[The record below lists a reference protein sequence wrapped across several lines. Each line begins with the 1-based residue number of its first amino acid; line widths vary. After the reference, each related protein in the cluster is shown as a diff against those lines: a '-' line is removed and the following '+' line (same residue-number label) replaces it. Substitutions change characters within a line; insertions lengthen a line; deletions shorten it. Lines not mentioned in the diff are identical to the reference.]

1 LEDSLLYRVLEKV
14 PTNISRKFRWKNPDL
29 ICVHNKF
36 GIIVIEV
43 DGAVHDRKVQKTLDR
58 NELYISSG
66 IKLIVLNIADIKFTN
81 KTIFEVIDSEMTR
94 VTCAKH

>member
-1 LEDSLLYRVLEKV
+1 MENV
-14 PTNISRKFRWKNPDL
+14 PHSISRKFRWKNPDL
-29 ICVHNKF
+29 MCVNNKF

-58 NELYISSG
+58 NELYISAG
-66 IKLIVLNIADIKFTN
+66 IKLIVLNIADIKFAN
-81 KTIFEVIDSEMTR
+81 KTIFEVIETEMTR